1 LLLSIS
7 KIGDFMK
14 IRKAQDKSVPPGTK
28 KEIKCIL
35 CNKTTSIV
43 DYDVKRF
50 KCSMCLNM
58 RDPFIIQLLSGQGK
72 HKEEKQKKTESNR
85 KPRGWKF
92 MKEFVDKEGNVYH
105 KGVEQPEL
113 KGSLEPTEIIPKEK
127 APKESARVFDEI
139 QREAFAKVNDYK
151 NRIIAAYTQKETTNA
166 HKLERE
172 LSAYKKEYRKYLTR
186 KQ

>member
-1 LLLSIS
+1 
-7 KIGDFMK
+7 MK

-50 KCSMCLNM
+50 KCSACLNM
-58 RDPFIIQLLSGQGK
+58 LDPFVIQLLSSQGK
-72 HKEEKQKKTESNR
+72 NKEEKREKVTSNR

-92 MKEFVDKEGNVYH
+92 MKEFVDKDMNVYH
-105 KGVEQPEL
+105 RGIEQPEL
-113 KGSLEPTEIIPKEK
+113 KGTLKPTEIIPKEK
-127 APKESARVFDEI
+127 RPKESNRVFDEI